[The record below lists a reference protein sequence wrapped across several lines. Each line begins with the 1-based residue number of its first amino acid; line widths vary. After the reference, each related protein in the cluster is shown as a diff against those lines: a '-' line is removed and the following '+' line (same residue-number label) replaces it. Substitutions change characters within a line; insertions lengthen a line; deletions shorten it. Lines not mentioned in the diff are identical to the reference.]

1 MTEHRPATAPPPGA
15 TTLAGMG
22 TPSRRQGR
30 AELPQLP
37 AAPSTESRWDLLR
50 WPLLNTVLR
59 SRWPQLLA
67 RLAALGGFVIAV
79 LAGLIGTP
87 VGNHNVGIV
96 LVWIAWWTIMMLVAL
111 PFFGRGWCSICPIP
125 MPGEWLQHGA
135 LLTPRRNGAGLK
147 KAWPARF
154 KNIWLQNGAF
164 SAVAVCSAVVLTQP
178 RITAVVLL
186 AFVFVAIGTSL
197 VYERR
202 AFCRYLCPVGGFIG
216 LYAQLAPVAIRV
228 KNKATCAAHTEKNC
242 YRGSADG
249 AGCPWM
255 LYPGALTKNTYC
267 GMCMECVR
275 TCPYDNIAVTLR
287 PFGADLRSPA
297 GRRLDEAFKGFIMLG
312 AAMVYSAVMLG
323 PWGDLKMAAYDIG
336 SVRWFA
342 YALAVLVFLNGVLP
356 GLFLGAVSA
365 GRVLVASTQPLKRQ
379 FVAFS
384 YALVPLGLMAWIAF
398 SLSFVFAS
406 ISYLWPTMSDPFG
419 VGWNLFGTA
428 HASWQ
433 PYLTRS
439 VPTMQALV
447 LVAGF
452 TWSAVTAHRIAAE
465 EHEQRA
471 ALLQAAPV
479 IAFCFL
485 ITVSL
490 MGLLIA

>member
-1 MTEHRPATAPPPGA
+1 MTEQDLVG
-15 TTLAGMG
+15 
-22 TPSRRQGR
+22 SRRSVGTASGGVGPSARRR
-30 AELPQLP
+30 ADLPQLP
-37 AAPSTESRWDLLR
+37 TALPAANALDLLR
-50 WPLLNTVLR
+50 WPVLNTALR
-59 SRWPQLLA
+59 SRWPQLLV
-67 RLAALGGFVIAV
+67 RVAALAGFLIAV
-79 LAGLIGTP
+79 LTGLLGSP
-87 VGNHNVGIV
+87 VGNHNFGIV

-125 MPGEWLQHGA
+125 IPGEWLQHGA
-135 LLTPRRNGAGLK
+135 LLTPRRHGAGLR
-147 KAWPARF
+147 KAWPTRF

-186 AFVFVAIGTSL
+186 GFLFVAIGTSL

-202 AFCRYLCPVGGFIG
+202 TFCRYLCPVGGFIG
-216 LYAQLAPVAIRV
+216 LYSQLAPVEIRV
-228 KNKATCAAHTEKNC
+228 KNKATCAAHTLKSC

-255 LYPGALTKNTYC
+255 LYPGTLAKNTYC

-275 TCPYDNIAVTLR
+275 TCPHDNIAVTLR

-323 PWGDLKMAAYDIG
+323 PWGNLKMAAYGIG
-336 SVRWFA
+336 SAWWFA
-342 YALAVLVFLNGVLP
+342 YALAVLVFINGVLP
-356 GLFLGAVSA
+356 GLFLAAVSA
-365 GRVLVASTQPLKRQ
+365 GRALAGSTQTVKRS
-379 FVAFS
+379 FIAFS

-428 HASWQ
+428 HAIWQ

-439 VPTMQALV
+439 VPTLQALV

-452 TWSAVTAHRIAAE
+452 TWSAVTAHRIAGE
-465 EHEQRA
+465 EHAQRA

-485 ITVSL
+485 ITVGL